1 MIAGWGPE
9 FQCPISCEIV
19 ERTGAQMDNTSDAD
33 SRVAA
38 FMAAALALLV
48 LPLIVV
54 FGVIA
59 LGLTTY
65 AGVTSGFGDVFSGKA
80 SWPVWALFLC
90 WVLASVFGV
99 LAIALRFNRRSA

>member
-1 MIAGWGPE
+1 LHRWDPK
-9 FQCPISCEIV
+9 FQCPIFCEIV
-19 ERTGAQMDNTSDAD
+19 ERTAPQMDNTSDTD

-38 FMAAALALLV
+38 FMAAALVLFV

-59 LGLTTY
+59 LGLATY
-65 AGVTSGFGDVFSGKA
+65 AGVFSGLGDVFSGEA
-80 SWPVWALFLC
+80 SWPVWALFVC
-90 WVLASVFGV
+90 WVLAAVVGV